1 MGISRADQ
9 DAHALESYR
18 RASAA
23 WKNGSYKAEV
33 VPVSVPGKRGSPD
46 TIVAE
51 DEEFKQTKEDK
62 IPTLKPVF
70 KKDGTV
76 TAANSSKL
84 NGNVTDGCYV

>member
-1 MGISRADQ
+1 MGISRQEQ

-23 WKNGSYKAEV
+23 WKNGAFKNEV
-33 VPVSVPGKRGSPD
+33 IGVTIPGKKGGPD
-46 TIVAE
+46 TVVIE
-51 DEEFKQTKEDK
+51 DEEYKQTKEDK

-84 NGNVTDGCYV
+84 NGNYW